1 MKRQLRNKIINKI
14 IETNVLHSLVA
25 KYAVKHK
32 KENQFLIECYEQAH
46 VLAFQRF
53 LGEELFNDLIK
64 YNVQYNNKQK
74 INFMNSTLTKQKT
87 KQ

>member
-1 MKRQLRNKIINKI
+1 MRNELRNKIIKEI
-14 IETNVLHSLVA
+14 IDRNVLHSVVA
-25 KYAVKHK
+25 KYAV
-32 KENQFLIECYEQAH
+32 ENDREDEFLIICYEQAH
-46 VLAFQRF
+46 VGAFQKF

>member
-1 MKRQLRNKIINKI
+1 MKKQLRTKIINKI
-14 IETNVLHSLVA
+14 IEANVLHSVVA
-25 KYAVKHK
+25 KYAV
-32 KENQFLIECYEQAH
+32 ENNREDEFLIICYEQAH
-46 VLAFQRF
+46 VGAFQKF

>member
-1 MKRQLRNKIINKI
+1 MRKALRNKIIKEI
-14 IETNVLHSLVA
+14 KDKKTIYALVA
-25 KYAVKHK
+25 DYAIRHK
-32 KENQFLIECYEQAH
+32 KEEEFLIECYEQAH
-46 VLAFQRF
+46 VPSFRNT

>member
-1 MKRQLRNKIINKI
+1 MRSELRKKIIKEIINK
-14 IETNVLHSLVA
+14 NVLHSVVA

-32 KENQFLIECYEQAH
+32 REDEFLILCYEQAH
-46 VLAFQRF
+46 VGAFQKF

-74 INFMNSTLTKQKT
+74 INFTNSTLTKQKT
-87 KQ
+87 QQ